1 MAVDTSIIGRET
13 ARARVQV
20 ERAPLANFAKAVKD
34 DNAVYG
40 DINAAEAAGFDGVPA
55 PPTFGFALEFWGR
68 YPELQ
73 EGLKPVAGNPMME
86 VIGKLM
92 QSGGLILHGEQEFE
106 YHRPIVAG
114 DVLRSEGK
122 VVDAYEKESKGKTMT
137 FVVSETVWSD
147 DQTGEPVL
155 TARFNLIHRR

>member
-1 MAVDTSIIGRET
+1 MAVDTGIIGKET
-13 ARARVQV
+13 GRARVQV

-34 DNAVYG
+34 ENPVYH
-40 DINAAEAAGFDGVPA
+40 DARAAEAAGFDGTPA
-55 PPTFGFALEFWGR
+55 PPTFGFAMEFWGR
-68 YPELQ
+68 YAELQ
-73 EGLKPVAGNPMME
+73 DGLKPIEGNPMFE

-92 QSGGLILHGEQEFE
+92 QNGGLVLHGEQEFE
-106 YHRPIVAG
+106 YHRPVLAG

-147 DQTGEPVL
+147 EKTGEPVL
-155 TARFNLIHRR
+155 TSRFNLIHRR

>member
-1 MAVDTSIIGRET
+1 VAVDTSIIGRET
-13 ARARVQV
+13 GRARVQV

-34 DNAVYG
+34 DNAVYS
-40 DINAAEAAGFDGVPA
+40 DVNAAEAAGFDGTPA

-73 EGLKPVAGNPMME
+73 KGLTPVQGNPMME

-92 QSGGLILHGEQEFE
+92 QNGGLILHGEQEFE

-137 FVVSETVWSD
+137 FVVTETVWSD
-147 DQTGEPVL
+147 DKTGEPVL
-155 TARFNLIHRR
+155 TARFNLIHRA

>member
-13 ARARVQV
+13 GRARVQV

-34 DNAVYG
+34 DNAVYS
-40 DINAAEAAGFDGVPA
+40 DVNAAEAAGFDGTPA

-73 EGLKPVAGNPMME
+73 KGLTPVQGNPMME

-92 QSGGLILHGEQEFE
+92 QNGGLILHGEQEFE

-137 FVVSETVWSD
+137 FVVSETVWTD
-147 DQTGEPVL
+147 DKTGDPVM